1 MSLKE
6 DEKRLK
12 EEIARL
18 LADAET
24 TDAAEDEAHGRDRSG
39 DEIPDKLK
47 RRESRMAKILEAKAL
62 LEERARADTA
72 EEAAHRQTEGDQ
84 GIDVGLSAIA
94 PETGRLEEGTQELQH
109 AIAVAQK
116 LDPAYS
122 KRHRIS
128 QDVAAAFMVIG
139 EATLW
144 TNRPAGAARAYQS
157 AADFLVTALPAQR
170 HSLADHLDSGHSALK
185 TPVQVQVLSSV
196 LSSRGSLHASTK
208 DFLTFKHHFFR
219 IHGCRASQQPC
230 VPAQARSQGAVSGQ
244 LACGDFL

>member
-1 MSLKE
+1 M
-6 DEKRLK
+6 
-12 EEIARL
+12 IARH

-47 RRESRMAKILEAKAL
+47 RGESRMAKILEAKAL

-94 PETGRLEEGTQELQH
+94 PETGRLEESTQELQH
-109 AIAVAQK
+109 AMAVAQK

-144 TNRPAGAARAYQS
+144 TNRPAGAARAYRS

-170 HSLADHLDSGHSALK
+170 HSLADHLDSGHSTLK
-185 TPVQVQVLSSV
+185 TPVQVQVLSSYFRAADRFMHQPRT
-196 LSSRGSLHASTK
+196 SSPSSTTSSASTVAGQVSSHVFQPK
-208 DFLTFKHHFFR
+208 RDPKVPFPGNWHAGTSSDFRT
-219 IHGCRASQQPC
+219 S
-230 VPAQARSQGAVSGQ
+230 
-244 LACGDFL
+244 